1 MTETSERRHALACAP
16 SSSSRRRLLRR
27 APAALALLGAS
38 GAALLAGC
46 ERSAP
51 PIAFKSLDIT
61 GADYARQLALTD
73 ARTEQPFLLSNLK
86 GKIVVV
92 FFGFTQCPD
101 VCPTTLTNLAETQR
115 LLSPDGDKLVGVF
128 VTVDPKRDTA
138 TLLKSYVS
146 AFNPNWVALRGSADE
161 VAAAAKEF
169 KVFYR
174 EVPGKTESSYTVD
187 HTAAS
192 FVFDPQG
199 KVRLYVRH
207 NTPPAD
213 LAADIKILLSSH

>member
-1 MTETSERRHALACAP
+1 MTLLTRRLILTAGALAC
-16 SSSSRRRLLRR
+16 
-27 APAALALLGAS
+27 LGALS
-38 GAALLAGC
+38 ACDKA
-46 ERSAP
+46 AP
-51 PIAFKSLDIT
+51 PASFKSLDIT
-61 GADYARQLALTD
+61 GAEYARKLALTD
-73 ARTEQPFLLSNLK
+73 ANGQPFMLSSLK
-86 GKIVVV
+86 GKVAVI
-92 FFGFTQCPD
+92 FFGYTQCPD

-115 LLSPDGDKLVGVF
+115 LLGPDGDKLVGVF

-138 TLLKSYVS
+138 NLLKSYVG

-199 KVRLYVRH
+199 QVRLYVRH

-213 LAADIKILLSSH
+213 MAADIKTLLATR

>member
-1 MTETSERRHALACAP
+1 MTEIPERRHALPA
-16 SSSSRRRLLRR
+16 SFRSSRRRLLRR
-27 APAALALLGAS
+27 APAALALLGAAGS
-38 GAALLAGC
+38 ALLAGC
-46 ERSAP
+46 ERSPSAA
-51 PIAFKSLDIT
+51 AFKSLDIT

-86 GKIVVV
+86 GKVAVV
-92 FFGFTQCPD
+92 FFGYTQCPD
-101 VCPTTLTNLAETQR
+101 VCPTTLTALAETQR
-115 LLSPDGDKLVGVF
+115 LLGPDGQRLVGVF

-138 TLLKSYVS
+138 PLMKAYVGS
-146 AFNPNWVALRGSADE
+146 FSPDWVPLRGSADE
-161 VAAAAKEF
+161 VAAAAREF
-169 KVFYR
+169 KIFYR
-174 EVPGKTESSYTVD
+174 EVPGKTESSYTID

-213 LAADIKILLSSH
+213 LAADIRTLLAQAG